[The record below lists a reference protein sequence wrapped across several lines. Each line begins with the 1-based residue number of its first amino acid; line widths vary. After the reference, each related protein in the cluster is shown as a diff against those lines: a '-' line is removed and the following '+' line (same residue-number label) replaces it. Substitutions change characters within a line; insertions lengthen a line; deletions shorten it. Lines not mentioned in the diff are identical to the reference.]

1 MSLLPNSRF
10 MNEFEVICPT
20 QPAGS
25 PRLASWKNRS
35 MKGTVRAYL
44 PLHVVYLAR

>member
-10 MNEFEVICPT
+10 MNEFEVIWPT
-20 QPAGS
+20 QPAGDDRR
-25 PRLASWKNRS
+25 PTRFASSKNRS

-44 PLHVVYLAR
+44 PLQVV